1 MKPRR
6 PSKKSLHGL
15 LFNLHNRVILSI
27 TIPYSYRINDS
38 GESRRRLWT
47 EFSKQPHLPPELQCT
62 DVEMEE
68 SYWINDR
75 GMALLT
81 STMIPKNNSPIRA
94 IVCLCHGYMDNTSF
108 LKRIQYQRFV
118 KRGIAVIM
126 IEYEGHG
133 RSDGTN
139 ALIPC
144 WTNLVKDSH
153 SYFSHIISKSP
164 KFSGKK
170 IFLMGESMGGAVAFD
185 IMMQHRKFYEGV
197 IFAAPMVK
205 ILVTPPSWVVRLFY
219 KVVGKPGSVSRLSVL
234 PLAPSRGDIPDLSFK
249 DKEKMKLALS
259 VPTKYGRKPRLA
271 TARELLDATK
281 RISATVHE
289 FDAPFLVM
297 HGLEDYVTCP
307 KVSEMLYNES
317 PSKDKEIKL
326 YKGMLDVVSV
336 HAFMYD
342 SNSPLSHRV
351 LFCIS
356 LHTQNYRHVSQL
368 DGW

>member
-1 MKPRR
+1 
-6 PSKKSLHGL
+6 
-15 LFNLHNRVILSI
+15 
-27 TIPYSYRINDS
+27 
-38 GESRRRLWT
+38 
-47 EFSKQPHLPPELQCT
+47 
-62 DVEMEE
+62 MEE

-81 STMIPKNNSPIRA
+81 STMIPKNNLPIRA

-126 IEYEGHG
+126 IELEGHG

-153 SYFSHIISKSP
+153 SYFSHISKSA

-170 IFLMGESMGGAVAFD
+170 MFLMGESMGGAVAFD
-185 IMMQHRKFYEGV
+185 IMMQYRKDYAGV

-205 ILVTPPSWVVRLFY
+205 ILVTPPTWVVRLFY
-219 KVVGKPGSVSRLSVL
+219 MVVGEPGSVSRLSVL

-289 FDAPFLVM
+289 FDAPFLVL

-326 YKGMLDVVSV
+326 YKGMYHNLTGGETDENIGIVFNDAIEWIMQRSRNPIEGLMS
-336 HAFMYD
+336 AFL
-342 SNSPLSHRV
+342 SP
-351 LFCIS
+351 
-356 LHTQNYRHVSQL
+356 
-368 DGW
+368 

>member
-1 MKPRR
+1 
-6 PSKKSLHGL
+6 
-15 LFNLHNRVILSI
+15 
-27 TIPYSYRINDS
+27 
-38 GESRRRLWT
+38 
-47 EFSKQPHLPPELQCT
+47 
-62 DVEMEE
+62 
-68 SYWINDR
+68 
-75 GMALLT
+75 MALLT

-185 IMMQHRKFYEGV
+185 IMMQHRKYYEGV